1 MKLLFW
7 RDKEGFPWL
16 SITSP
21 LEAERE
27 EMLYLYNSLPM
38 PPRIEGK
45 RDYGRLPKMHLKDGV
60 WKIEIPLHGDPP
72 KTGKP

>member
-16 SITSP
+16 SITTP

-27 EMLYLYNSLPM
+27 EVLFLYNSLPM
-38 PPRIEGK
+38 PPKIDGK
-45 RDYGRLPKMHLKDGV
+45 RDYGRLPKLHFVDGV
-60 WKIEIPLHGDPP
+60 WKIELPLHGDSP
-72 KTGKP
+72 KAGKP